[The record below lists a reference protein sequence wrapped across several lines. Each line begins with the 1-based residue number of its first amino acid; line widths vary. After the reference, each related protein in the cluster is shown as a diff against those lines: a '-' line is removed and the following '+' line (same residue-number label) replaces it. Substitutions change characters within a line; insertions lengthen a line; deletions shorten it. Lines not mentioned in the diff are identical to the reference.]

1 MRVEGREGAG
11 PGRERLKR
19 WTRFET
25 EKGKTYCRAVFWCQ
39 ISSMSISRPDVPAIA
54 GEWRRPHNDLQNQEV
69 EGGHKA
75 IHDDETARA
84 AGFA

>member
-1 MRVEGREGAG
+1 
-11 PGRERLKR
+11 
-19 WTRFET
+19 
-25 EKGKTYCRAVFWCQ
+25 
-39 ISSMSISRPDVPAIA
+39 MSISRPDVPAIA